1 MKVLLA
7 LKADFKAATGL
18 EWKPGVKVPAA
29 AAPAA
34 AAPAA
39 ATAAAGN
46 GQEILDK
53 IKAQGDKI
61 RQLKAGKAD
70 KVRFILLDL
79 LRLSIWLI
87 HCGLKKSLTFRR
99 HFQMHFLEWKC
110 RKTSNISHTLAG
122 NEIVD
127 NSDVVGAS
135 PVGPAPTTSSF
146 ST

>member
-29 AAPAA
+29 AT
-34 AAPAA
+34 PAA

-70 KVRFILLDL
+70 KVRFILLDSE
-79 LRLSIWLI
+79 R
-87 HCGLKKSLTFRR
+87 KKWLTFRR
-99 HFQMHFLEWKC
+99 
-110 RKTSNISHTLAG
+110 
-122 NEIVD
+122 
-127 NSDVVGAS
+127 
-135 PVGPAPTTSSF
+135 
-146 ST
+146 